1 MKKLLHWI
9 ACHNVLVV
17 LLVFLIIAIIFRE
30 PLFGIKSSSSQQG
43 AIEEPVASVSENTE
57 KKQPEK
63 KQPEKTPS
71 EKTLEQSEP
80 SIVEPRAGS
89 ESLPQTINAETADDI
104 QQREQYDFRPPD
116 ALPVEDVKN
125 EDLLQQARK
134 AYWNEQL
141 DLAQKFYL
149 AYIEQDPENP
159 DGYGELGNLLSTLG
173 ELDEAAKMYQQA
185 ADLLI
190 KQGKPEQAEPL
201 LEVLESIRVI
211 QTENE

>member
-30 PLFGIKSSSSQQG
+30 PLFGIKSSSSQHG
-43 AIEEPVASVSENTE
+43 AIEEPVASVSENT
-57 KKQPEK
+57 EK

>member
-43 AIEEPVASVSENTE
+43 AIEEPVASVSENT
-57 KKQPEK
+57 EK